1 MSILNKDLFTHSVH
15 TGSLSSCRTTCSF
28 VSAKMENFNA
38 LVAKVNCL
46 DQRTLTIVGS
56 MSVRLTSCLTGLD
69 LTKQVK
75 VFIQNKQSS

>member
-38 LVAKVNCL
+38 LVAKANCL
-46 DQRTLTIVGS
+46 DQRTLTMGS

>member
-38 LVAKVNCL
+38 LVAKANCL
-46 DQRTLTIVGS
+46 DQRTLKMGS